1 MTPMRRRFLLAL
13 TASTLL
19 AGCAVPHTA
28 SGPTAFEAPR
38 LSDEGVVIAESTLV
52 TGVSKGN
59 SITGGTDDCVGPG
72 LGVTVG
78 TTRGDDRFLFDK
90 NGEPCDSAEMLFD
103 GRSQVN
109 QRQGD
114 PAITLKFFDGK
125 SAKTTGDLPDL
136 QPVPTIQLKSELL
149 PQGGKAVA
157 QTDFSAI
164 EPAAGPAK
172 LSANGTVPATPAPV
186 QVAAV
191 NKPDPVLATL
201 ASWQNQDTVYAA
213 RSEEATAAAERNL
226 NNIVKGNRSNS
237 EQETMSKLMAQL
249 RERERQVQEEQRR
262 HTETLER
269 AQRNRDITVAA
280 RNEWQQKESELEG
293 QLKATQQRLAQVEQ
307 LAQRL
312 NAEKANKE
320 KAYQQQINT
329 LSSDLKVAEQ
339 QADVSRRELILQA
352 AAKIAEA
359 EQLASAAKIQEQ
371 QIKLREAARLKSEA
385 ETMMDRALAMNS
397 GKNVLVNGVG
407 APPAV
412 PLQLMETPVTVV
424 ANGKTLPEILS
435 DVLKQAAPQ
444 AGAWKAD
451 WQLAAANKKLLSDK
465 WSLTA
470 EAPVEQVLAQLNQQV
485 KDAYGFPLLFTQFGQ
500 SQLIV
505 VTEAT
510 PPTR

>member
-1 MTPMRRRFLLAL
+1 MNLMRSPILLTL

-19 AGCAVPHTA
+19 AGCAAVPV
-28 SGPTAFEAPR
+28 SRPTAFEAPR
-38 LSDEGVVIAESTLV
+38 LSDEGVVIAESALV

-59 SITGGTDDCVGPG
+59 SITGATDDCSGPG

-103 GRSQVN
+103 GRAQSN
-109 QRQGD
+109 QRQSD
-114 PAITLKFFDGK
+114 PSISLKFFDGK
-125 SAKTTGDLPDL
+125 ANKTAGDLPDL
-136 QPVPTIQLKSELL
+136 EPIPTIRLKSELL
-149 PQGGKAVA
+149 PEGTQLV
-157 QTDFSAI
+157 QTDLSRI

-172 LSANGTVPATPAPV
+172 ATVPAAPV

-191 NKPDPVLATL
+191 SKPDPVLATL
-201 ASWQNQDTVYAA
+201 ASWQNQDDVYAA
-213 RSEEATAAAERNL
+213 RSDEAAAAAERNL
-226 NNIVKGNRSNS
+226 NNIVKSNRAQA
-237 EQETMSKLMAQL
+237 EQDNMAKLTAQL

-262 HTETLER
+262 HAETLER
-269 AQRNRDITVAA
+269 AQRNRDVTVAA
-280 RNEWQQKESELEG
+280 RTEWRQKEAELEG
-293 QLKATQQRLAQVEQ
+293 QLKATQQRLAQIEE

-312 NAEKANKE
+312 NAEKAQKE
-320 KAYQQQINT
+320 KVYQAQIST

-359 EQLASAAKIQEQ
+359 EQLASAAKMQEQ

-385 ETMMDRALAMNS
+385 ETMMDRALAMNA
-397 GKNVLVNGVG
+397 GQNVVVNGVG

-412 PLQLMETPVTVV
+412 PLQLMDTPVTIV
-424 ANGKTLPEILS
+424 ANGKTLPEILT

-444 AGAWKAD
+444 AGPWKAD
-451 WQLAAANKKLLSDK
+451 WQLAGANKKLLTDK

-485 KDAYGFPLLFTQFGQ
+485 KASYGFPLLFTQFGQ
-500 SQLIV
+500 SQLLV

>member
-1 MTPMRRRFLLAL
+1 MNLMRSHLLLAL
-13 TASTLL
+13 AASTLL
-19 AGCAVPHTA
+19 AGCAVPHA
-28 SGPTAFEAPR
+28 SRPTAFEAPR
-38 LSDEGVVIAESTLV
+38 LSDEGVVIAESALV

-59 SITGGTDDCVGPG
+59 SITGSTDDCVGPG

-90 NGEPCDSAEMLFD
+90 NGEPCESAELVFD

-109 QRQGD
+109 QRQSD
-114 PAITLKFFDGK
+114 PAISLKFFEGK
-125 SAKTTGDLPDL
+125 PSRAGDLPDL
-136 QPVPTIQLKSELL
+136 EPVPTIRLKSELL
-149 PQGGKAVA
+149 PQGTALA
-157 QTDFSAI
+157 QTEMAAI

-172 LSANGTVPATPAPV
+172 AGAPVPATPAPV
-186 QVAAV
+186 QMAAASR
-191 NKPDPVLATL
+191 PDPVLATL

-226 NNIVKGNRSNS
+226 AHIVKGNRVET

-262 HTETLER
+262 HAETLER
-269 AQRNRDITVAA
+269 AQRSRDVTVAA
-280 RNEWQQKESELEG
+280 RTQWQQKEGELES

-312 NAEKANKE
+312 NAEKAHKE
-320 KAYQQQINT
+320 KAYQEKIHT
-329 LSSDLKVAEQ
+329 LSSDLKAAEQ
-339 QADVSRRELILQA
+339 QADISRRELILQA

-371 QIKLREAARLKSEA
+371 QIKLREAARLKAEA
-385 ETMMDRALAMNS
+385 ETMMDRALAMNA
-397 GKNVLVNGVG
+397 GQNVLVNGVG

-412 PLQLMETPVTVV
+412 PLQLMDTPVAVV
-424 ANGKTLPEILS
+424 ANGKTLPEILT

-444 AGAWKAD
+444 AGPWKAD
-451 WQLAAANKKLLSDK
+451 WQLAAANKKLLADK

-485 KDAYGFPLLFTQFGQ
+485 KAAYGFPLLFTQFGQ
-500 SQLIV
+500 SQLLV

-510 PPTR
+510 PPMR

>member
-1 MTPMRRRFLLAL
+1 MNPMRRRFILAL

-52 TGVSKGN
+52 TGISKGN

-109 QRQGD
+109 QRQSD

-125 SAKTTGDLPDL
+125 PAKTAGDLPDL
-136 QPVPTIQLKSELL
+136 PPVPTIRLNSELL
-149 PQGGKAVA
+149 PQSSDLAR
-157 QTDFSAI
+157 I
-164 EPAAGPAK
+164 EPAAGPSK
-172 LSANGTVPATPAPV
+172 VSANGTVAATPAPV

-191 NKPDPVLATL
+191 SRPDPVLATL

-237 EQETMSKLMAQL
+237 EQETMAKLMAQL

-269 AQRNRDITVAA
+269 AQQNRDITVAA
-280 RNEWQQKESELEG
+280 RNEWQQKEAELEG

-307 LAQRL
+307 VAQRL

-385 ETMMDRALAMNS
+385 ETMMDRALAMNA

-424 ANGKTLPEILS
+424 ANAKTLPEILS

-485 KDAYGFPLLFTQFGQ
+485 KAAYGFPLLFTQFSQ